1 MEEIKQKGKAGTAVK
16 KSKLLDE
23 VGALRERARK
33 EREEKLQ
40 HERQAEI

>member
-1 MEEIKQKGKAGTAVK
+1 MEEIKPKGKAGTAV